1 MDKNKKKITKKYK
14 IKRSK
19 KKLQRKTRKMI
30 GGDFIGCPNG
40 PVPDPPLKYIDF
52 LNTEVN
58 HDLKE
63 VISHDI
69 NIHEE
74 FNSNVLRINSGL
86 LPPPPPPPAPPPPP
100 PLINFRNDEIIV
112 SHVFGRTKQEIAAQV
127 SGPISI
133 CVNTNSGHTVCAFV
147 NIPQQNFSL
156 VDFFPSLFPSQLQSL
171 FPPPQQQEVHKD
183 IFLIVDVGD
192 NFVAKLKETHPPT
205 GFSFSVHQIHSVFTL
220 GDSAT
225 CKTKP
230 NSNKKYENKPAHLG
244 CNIYSWEEKIRYTL
258 PPRKSLALSNYQIEM
273 KKSNDSEWNIEQRW
287 SEKRTDPTTGRI
299 VTDPTGRIVFGK
311 VFYTPNS
318 KHSNNVKKV
327 CEEIRSYITASSDQ
341 TPLAHRVPWPPTAQ
355 TQESKQ
361 YVEIPIQ
368 RKRSGDYLQ
377 IHHAKLFPIIMKK
390 WVDSHSTTQPSPRFK
405 LLTGGVKGISS
416 AQKQDDFI
424 RRHSGG
430 GIKDKKWY
438 RERTYFVTI
447 DWPALSYCIF
457 NKINAIFISLYH
469 KSYMS
474 FTFPQTNMNT

>member
-30 GGDFIGCPNG
+30 GGFVPCNG
-40 PVPDPPLKYIDF
+40 QLLASPDYIDF

-63 VISHDI
+63 VISHEI
-69 NIHEE
+69 NLRQQ

-86 LPPPPPPPAPPPPP
+86 LPPPPQGAPPQDAPP
-100 PLINFRNDEIIV
+100 INLYNDDHIV
-112 SHVFGRTKQEIAAQV
+112 RHVIGKTKQQIATPHAREEDGKRV
-127 SGPISI
+127 VHSEDI

-171 FPPPQQQEVHKD
+171 FPPPQQQEVDKD

-205 GFSFSVHQIHSVFTL
+205 GTSFSVHQIHSVFTL

-258 PPRKSLALSNYQIEM
+258 PPGKSLALSNYQIEM

-287 SEKRTDPTTGRI
+287 SEKSTDTET
-299 VTDPTGRIVFGK
+299 K

-341 TPLAHRVPWPPTAQ
+341 TPLAHRLPWPPTAQ
-355 TQESKQ
+355 TQVSKQ

-377 IHHAKLFPIIMKK
+377 IHHAKIFPRIMKK
-390 WVDSHSTTQPSPRFK
+390 WVDSHSTQPTQPSPRFK
-405 LLTGGVKGISS
+405 LLTGGVKGTSS

-424 RRHSGG
+424 TRHSGG

-457 NKINAIFISLYH
+457 NKINVIFISSYH
-469 KSYMS
+469 KTYMS
-474 FTFPQTNMNT
+474 FTFPQNMNT

>member
-30 GGDFIGCPNG
+30 GGNFKQCTNG
-40 PVPDPPLKYIDF
+40 QLPLSPDYIDF

-63 VISHDI
+63 VISQDI
-69 NIHEE
+69 NRNPQ
-74 FNSNVLRINSGL
+74 FNSNVLRKNCGLQPKTTIILYNDDHIVKHVIGKTKQEIVAQVSGPICVNTYTNDP
-86 LPPPPPPPAPPPPP
+86 PPPPPPPAEPPP
-100 PLINFRNDEIIV
+100 
-112 SHVFGRTKQEIAAQV
+112 RTE
-127 SGPISI
+127 
-133 CVNTNSGHTVCAFV
+133 CVFV
-147 NIPQQNFSL
+147 NISQQNFSL
-156 VDFFPSLFPSQLQSL
+156 VDFFPSLF
-171 FPPPQQQEVHKD
+171 QQQEVHKD

-205 GFSFSVHQIHSVFTL
+205 GTSFSVHQIHSVFTL

-230 NSNKKYENKPAHLG
+230 NSNKYENKHAHLG
-244 CNIYSWEEKIRYTL
+244 CNIYSWQEKIRYTL
-258 PPRKSLALSNYQIEM
+258 PPGKSLALSNYQIEM

-287 SEKRTDPTTGRI
+287 SEKDTGEKI
-299 VTDPTGRIVFGK
+299 
-311 VFYTPNS
+311 FYTPNS

-327 CEEIRSYITASSDQ
+327 CEEIRSYTGAFHNLISD
-341 TPLAHRVPWPPTAQ
+341 PEKEDL
-355 TQESKQ
+355 KKK
-361 YVEIPIQ
+361 VEMPIQ

-377 IHHAKLFPIIMKK
+377 IHHAKIFPRIMKK
-390 WVDSHSTTQPSPRFK
+390 WVDSHWKDGERNPQPSPRFK

-416 AQKQDDFI
+416 ARKQEYFI
-424 RRHSGG
+424 GRHSGE

-457 NKINAIFISLYH
+457 NKINAIFISSYH
-469 KSYMS
+469 KTYMS
-474 FTFPQTNMNT
+474 FTFPQT